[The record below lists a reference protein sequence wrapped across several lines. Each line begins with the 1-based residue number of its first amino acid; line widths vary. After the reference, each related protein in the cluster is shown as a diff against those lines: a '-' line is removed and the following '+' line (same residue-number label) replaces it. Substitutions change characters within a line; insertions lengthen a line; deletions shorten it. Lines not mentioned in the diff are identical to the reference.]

1 MSIIALV
8 VLLLF
13 LAAVLYLVNVKGAS
27 MNATIKLLINIVII
41 GVAIIL
47 VLSAFGVWD
56 EVKDVQVPK
65 L

>member
-13 LAAVLYLVNVKGAS
+13 LAAVLYWINVKGAS
-27 MNATIKLLINIVII
+27 MNATIKLLLNIVII
-41 GVAIIL
+41 AAAIIL
-47 VLSAFGVWD
+47 VLAAFGVWD
-56 EVKDVQVPK
+56 QVKDVQVPK